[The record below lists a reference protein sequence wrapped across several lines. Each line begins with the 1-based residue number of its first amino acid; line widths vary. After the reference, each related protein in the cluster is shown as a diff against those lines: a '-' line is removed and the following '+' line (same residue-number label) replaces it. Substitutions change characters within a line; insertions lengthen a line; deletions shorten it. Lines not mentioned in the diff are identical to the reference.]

1 MKLLRF
7 AVVALLAGGMLVAC
21 DDDEQVVIQPA
32 PAPVTPVAPPPPAP
46 IVGSVGGTVSV
57 EGSGLGGVTVGLVG
71 AASQTATT
79 GDSGGYSFSNVP
91 GGTHGVQISGF
102 PAEVAF
108 VSTSSVVTIATTG
121 QTVTADFGGNYIRTS
136 TITGTVTAG
145 GEGVVATVTATGAGM
160 LMSEEPVA
168 GSSNPDGDFQL
179 GGLRAGTYH
188 VTISD
193 FGDIE
198 FAVTTRDV
206 TVGVG
211 LSANV
216 SFSAPGAD
224 PGTDSGAFIF
234 ISDVESAADAGADA
248 HEGRVTVTASV
259 ERGEARFEKIALYV
273 DGNEVDSQSF
283 GVPASEPAD
292 EPETGGDPAMAA
304 AQVFEFKLGFNS
316 ADYDEDTGVPTYTNG
331 DHELQ
336 VGLKITGS
344 ESELFSNLI
353 EAEFDND
360 DGFIVTADLGDNY
373 HLSGGKRWN
382 GGPDNGAITITA
394 LPVSYSGGSVSAVTV
409 NFCGDDED
417 GAQAEGASAYSAEF
431 ACKGHTSGAD
441 GDDVT
446 ITAGGEDGNIL
457 NEVASAYI
465 DNAGPTNPPTIIAN
479 RNGRQNGWVNSAVGL
494 AGKFD
499 AKDAKDNWLVA
510 GADESAG
517 VGGYN
522 MAVQIGKDLEAAVGD
537 DATSSLPAESADRDS
552 YCAVAV
558 ASDDLG
564 NMAGLPDADDDTCRE
579 APPGSDVLLNHD
591 QAATTP
597 DTDGELTPNVWA
609 YDSNDDGDDQTVAPD
624 DVSLAGQTLQ
634 FGVDTTNP
642 VVELGAKDYATR
654 VPVFADSLS
663 DGVAFEVADDESNV
677 GNSDLHSDDGL
688 MVKAQRRSA
697 TKTECIT
704 IGADGTV
711 ATDAAA
717 DKDCEYTAIPVTS
730 GTAAVTLTE
739 RPATP
744 VAEEAFWTVSGMAQ
758 DQAGNSSTVVSHAF
772 AYDRGG
778 ARATAPAVPGIVAAG
793 KPFVG
798 ATYLNDGL
806 SIRDYYGT
814 MSFGGDVS
822 LGIGLPVAVDA
833 FNAATLTN
841 VNHAVTSPV
850 GIVTASGSIVDPYAA
865 LQTDVADA
873 PSLQLV
879 SGVTIAV
886 RDQAQAAYTAASTPD
901 NSIVV
906 TGAPA
911 DTLGFRT
918 SDGFVSAGYAFEFPG
933 EATTYTVCGYAKCEK
948 DNGDDLKS
956 TVKIEVVATAAA
968 AGTFRDPFE
977 RVDFWMTDE
986 NGVAWLVG
994 SDGTGTSGRV
1004 GGDGNDA
1011 RFRTWS
1017 YSVTLPGITLR
1028 MLTRPGI
1035 AANADA
1041 DTGKI
1046 LAIGLN
1052 ESGVGLSE
1060 LMGTAIAFGTEDEED
1075 DN

>member
-1 MKLLRF
+1 M
-7 AVVALLAGGMLVAC
+7 
-21 DDDEQVVIQPA
+21 
-32 PAPVTPVAPPPPAP
+32 
-46 IVGSVGGTVSV
+46 
-57 EGSGLGGVTVGLVG
+57 
-71 AASQTATT
+71 
-79 GDSGGYSFSNVP
+79 
-91 GGTHGVQISGF
+91 
-102 PAEVAF
+102 
-108 VSTSSVVTIATTG
+108 
-121 QTVTADFGGNYIRTS
+121 
-136 TITGTVTAG
+136 
-145 GEGVVATVTATGAGM
+145 
-160 LMSEEPVA
+160 
-168 GSSNPDGDFQL
+168 
-179 GGLRAGTYH
+179 
-188 VTISD
+188 TISD
-193 FGDIE
+193 YPEAIE
-198 FAVTTRDV
+198 FPVTTRDV

-316 ADYDEDTGVPTYTNG
+316 ADYDEETGVPTYTNG

-431 ACKGHTSGAD
+431 DCKGHTSGAD

-457 NEVASAYI
+457 NEIASAYI
-465 DNAGPTNPPTIIAN
+465 DNAGPTNAPTIIAN
-479 RNGRQNGWVNSAVGL
+479 RNGRQNGWVNSTVGL

-499 AKDAKDNWLVA
+499 AKDAKDNWLIA
-510 GADESAG
+510 GTDESGG

-537 DATSSLPAESADRDS
+537 GATSSLPAESADNDS

-564 NMAGLPDADDDTCRE
+564 NMAGLPDADDDDTSCRE
-579 APPGSDVLLNHD
+579 APAG
-591 QAATTP
+591 A
-597 DTDGELTPNVWA
+597 
-609 YDSNDDGDDQTVAPD
+609 
-624 DVSLAGQTLQ
+624 DVSLTLDTDADGDALADTTMAYGYDDNEDTDDNPNTGNVSRAGQTLQ

-654 VPVFADSLS
+654 VTVFADSLD

-677 GNSDLHSDDGL
+677 GNSDLHSADGL

-717 DKDCEYTAIPVTS
+717 DKDCEYTSITVEN
-730 GTAAVTLTE
+730 GTAAVSLTA
-739 RPATP
+739 RT
-744 VAEEAFWTVSGMAQ
+744 AEQAFWTVSGMAQ
-758 DQAGNSSTVVSHAF
+758 DQAGNSSTAVSHTF
-772 AYDRGG
+772 AYDQVG
-778 ARATAPAVPGIVAAG
+778 ATPTPPAVPGVVAAG
-793 KPFVG
+793 KPFQG

-814 MSFGGDVS
+814 MSFGNDVS

-865 LQTDVADA
+865 LQEDVADN
-873 PSLQLV
+873 PSLQPV

-886 RDQAQAAYTAASTPD
+886 RDQAQAAYTSAPTAILPAAVID
-901 NSIVV
+901 Q
-906 TGAPA
+906 PA
-911 DTLGFRT
+911 DTLGFRA
-918 SDGFVSAGYAFEFPG
+918 SDGFVSAGFAFEYTG
-933 EATTYTVCGYAKCEK
+933 DATTYTVCGYAKCEK
-948 DNGDDLKS
+948 AGEDDLKS
-956 TVKIEVVATAAA
+956 TVKIEVVATAAE

-1004 GGDGNDA
+1004 GGDGTDA

-1017 YSVTLPGITLR
+1017 YSVTLPGTMLR

-1035 AANADA
+1035 AENADDDA
-1041 DTGKI
+1041 GKI

-1060 LMGTAIAFGTEDEED
+1060 LMNTAIEFGTEDEED